1 MNYENFKRE
10 IDFNRENP
18 AEYNYYIIGYNR
30 DMSLQEFV
38 NAIYEKNSL
47 LENLW
52 AHKAGNVFY
61 VMTEK
66 SDVISSDIAPIFEEV
81 EYFVVEEQEEQQ

>member
-1 MNYENFKRE
+1 MNYEHFKRE

-18 AEYNYYIIGYNR
+18 AEYNYYIVGYDR
-30 DMSLQEFV
+30 EMTVQEFV
-38 NAIYEKNSL
+38 SAVYEKAGS

-52 AHKAGNVFY
+52 AHKAGNIFY

-66 SDVISSDIAPIFEEV
+66 SDVLSSDVAPIFEVV
-81 EYFVVEEQEEQQ
+81 EYSIAEEQQ